1 MAAKLQKTMVV
12 PACKHR
18 TSGLGARLIGSRE
31 MMAYFQ
37 AEYDEW
43 RKVIKTASIKADWH
57 CRSPCKPSVIRRF
70 KLGQTPQP
78 HKRAKISR

>member
-1 MAAKLQKTMVV
+1 MAAKEQKIMAV
-12 PACKHR
+12 PAFKDL

-31 MMAYFQ
+31 MMAHFQ

-43 RKVIKTASIKADWH
+43 GKVIKTANIKADWH
-57 CRSPCKPSVIRRF
+57 CRSPCKPIVIRRF
-70 KLGQTPQP
+70 KLGQMPQP